1 LIARIYVNLKR
12 DVSDPQGNAVKG
24 ALESLAFKGVE
35 KAHVGKYFVLE
46 LEDMKKDQAE
56 SLVRAMCQKLLTNP
70 VIEDYSF
77 VIDLEKKPNRRA
89 S

>member
-1 LIARIYVNLKR
+1 VNLKR

-35 KAHVGKYFVLE
+35 KVHVGKYFVIE
-46 LEDMKKDQAE
+46 LEDMKRDQAE
-56 SLVRAMCQKLLTNP
+56 SLVKAMCQKLLTNP

-77 VIDLEKKPNRRA
+77 VIERTVVG
-89 S
+89 SG